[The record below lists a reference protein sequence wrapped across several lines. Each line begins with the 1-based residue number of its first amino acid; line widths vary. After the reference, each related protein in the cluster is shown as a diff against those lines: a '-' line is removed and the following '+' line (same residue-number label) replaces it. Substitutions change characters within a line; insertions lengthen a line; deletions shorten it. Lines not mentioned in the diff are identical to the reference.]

1 MENFGHLVCAN
12 LMSFKFSLRKFLVLL
27 YIFKNQQVF
36 RNEVLD
42 GFDDDI
48 QYPKLGFKKNWLKLF
63 EGSYYVCV

>member
-1 MENFGHLVCAN
+1 
-12 LMSFKFSLRKFLVLL
+12 MSFKFSLRKFLVLL

-48 QYPKLGFKKNWLKLF
+48 QYPKLGF
-63 EGSYYVCV
+63 